1 MCGGIYD
8 SYLVCVG
15 GGGWGPRGV
24 GVLRSVWWGV
34 GGGGGFGLYG
44 GGVPVEHKAFGGLGW
59 NLLENSWLMELHF
72 REVVGK

>member
-15 GGGWGPRGV
+15 GGGGGV
-24 GVLRSVWWGV
+24 H
-34 GGGGGFGLYG
+34 GGGGAG
-44 GGVPVEHKAFGGLGW
+44 GHKAFGGLGW

>member
-1 MCGGIYD
+1 MI
-8 SYLVCVG
+8 VIWCVWG
-15 GGGWGPRGV
+15 GGRV
-24 GVLRSVWWGV
+24 
-34 GGGGGFGLYG
+34 GLYG